1 MLIDEKQSIWSEK
14 YKPQTIDD
22 VILPEKL
29 RTSIK
34 TGLENG
40 TLPNLGLWSYL
51 PGLGK
56 SSLANAIANHENVE
70 PYWVNASLNKGI
82 DLIRNEIHSFASRRS
97 ISDKLKVVIMDECL
111 DENEEVILIEND
123 KEVPKKL
130 KDLEIGKIYK
140 CKSFNMNTGSFED
153 DTCEVVSSKNDT
165 IYQVELADGRT
176 IKVTD
181 NHPFIVRE
189 NGKFIQK
196 SIKEGLNENDD
207 IVCYFWYFE
216 NSWKGWNVLIVKSFG
231 SEMKI
236 KSIKRI
242 NECHV
247 INLTV
252 HKNHTFIT
260 KNGIVTHNCDR
271 LTPDAQAAYRGFIDE
286 FSNNCR
292 FVFTGNYK
300 ENIIEPL
307 LNRLENYDFVDFN
320 KTDMVPQIVNR
331 ILFILN
337 NENIKFDNSSI
348 RKIIDKNYPSVRGM
362 IVDLKKYSSTGELN
376 VSGISNDELSEI
388 ITALKSKNF
397 ENLSKSVQNLSCPDA
412 FFSVLYKNID
422 KLFSKPEQISKAI
435 VILAKYQDM
444 GTRVRDKYLNIL
456 ACFCELNAICWV

>member
-1 MLIDEKQSIWSEK
+1 MIIDEKQTIWTEK
-14 YKPQTIDD
+14 YKPSNIDD
-22 VILPEKL
+22 IILPESL
-29 RTSIK
+29 RKSIK
-34 TGLENG
+34 EGLEKHDI
-40 TLPNLGLWSYL
+40 PNLGLWSYL

-56 SSLANAIANHENVE
+56 SSLANVIANNENVE
-70 PYWVNASLNKGI
+70 PLWINASLNKGI
-82 DLIRNEIHSFASRRS
+82 DVIRNDIHSFASRRS
-97 ISDKLKVVIMDECL
+97 FDGRLKVVIMDECL

-123 KEVPKKL
+123 KEVPRKL

-216 NSWKGWNVLIVKSFG
+216 NSWKGWNVLIIKALEVFW
-231 SEMKI
+231 MKI

-242 NECHV
+242 NEGHV

-271 LTPDAQAAYRGFIDE
+271 LTPDFQAGFRGFLDE
-286 FSNNCR
+286 FSQNC
-292 FVFTGNYK
+292 G
-300 ENIIEPL
+300 
-307 LNRLENYDFVDFN
+307 
-320 KTDMVPQIVNR
+320 
-331 ILFILN
+331 
-337 NENIKFDNSSI
+337 
-348 RKIIDKNYPSVRGM
+348 
-362 IVDLKKYSSTGELN
+362 
-376 VSGISNDELSEI
+376 
-388 ITALKSKNF
+388 
-397 ENLSKSVQNLSCPDA
+397 
-412 FFSVLYKNID
+412 
-422 KLFSKPEQISKAI
+422 
-435 VILAKYQDM
+435 
-444 GTRVRDKYLNIL
+444 
-456 ACFCELNAICWV
+456 

>member
-29 RTSIK
+29 RNSIK

-56 SSLANAIANHENVE
+56 SSLANAIANHQNVE

-97 ISDKLKVVIMDECL
+97 ISDKLKVVIMDE
-111 DENEEVILIEND
+111 
-123 KEVPKKL
+123 
-130 KDLEIGKIYK
+130 
-140 CKSFNMNTGSFED
+140 
-153 DTCEVVSSKNDT
+153 
-165 IYQVELADGRT
+165 
-176 IKVTD
+176 
-181 NHPFIVRE
+181 
-189 NGKFIQK
+189 
-196 SIKEGLNENDD
+196 
-207 IVCYFWYFE
+207 
-216 NSWKGWNVLIVKSFG
+216 
-231 SEMKI
+231 
-236 KSIKRI
+236 
-242 NECHV
+242 
-247 INLTV
+247 
-252 HKNHTFIT
+252 
-260 KNGIVTHNCDR
+260 CDR

-307 LNRLENYDFVDFN
+307 LNRLENYDFVDFD

-362 IVDLKKYSSTGELN
+362 IVDLRKYSSTGELN

-388 ITALKSKNF
+388 INALKSKSF

-422 KLFSKPEQISKAI
+422 KLFSKPEQISRAI

-456 ACFCELNAICWV
+456 ACFCELNAIC

>member
-1 MLIDEKQSIWSEK
+1 
-14 YKPQTIDD
+14 
-22 VILPEKL
+22 
-29 RTSIK
+29 
-34 TGLENG
+34 
-40 TLPNLGLWSYL
+40 
-51 PGLGK
+51 
-56 SSLANAIANHENVE
+56 
-70 PYWVNASLNKGI
+70 
-82 DLIRNEIHSFASRRS
+82 
-97 ISDKLKVVIMDECL
+97 
-111 DENEEVILIEND
+111 
-123 KEVPKKL
+123 
-130 KDLEIGKIYK
+130 
-140 CKSFNMNTGSFED
+140 
-153 DTCEVVSSKNDT
+153 
-165 IYQVELADGRT
+165 
-176 IKVTD
+176 
-181 NHPFIVRE
+181 
-189 NGKFIQK
+189 
-196 SIKEGLNENDD
+196 
-207 IVCYFWYFE
+207 
-216 NSWKGWNVLIVKSFG
+216 
-231 SEMKI
+231 MKI

-242 NECHV
+242 NEGHV

-307 LNRLENYDFVDFN
+307 LNRLENYDFLDFN

-388 ITALKSKNF
+388 INALNSKNF
-397 ENLSKSVQNLSCPDA
+397 ETLSKTVQTLSCPDA

-422 KLFSKPEQISKAI
+422 KLFSKHEQISRAI

-456 ACFCELNAICWV
+456 ACFCELNAIR

>member
-56 SSLANAIANHENVE
+56 SSLANAIANHQNVE
-70 PYWVNASLNKGI
+70 AYWVNASLNKGI
-82 DLIRNEIHSFASRRS
+82 DLIRNEIHAFASRRS
-97 ISDKLKVVIMDECL
+97 ISNKLKVVIMDECL
-111 DENEEVILIEND
+111 DENEEVILIEDN

-242 NECHV
+242 NEGHV

>member
-1 MLIDEKQSIWSEK
+1 
-14 YKPQTIDD
+14 
-22 VILPEKL
+22 
-29 RTSIK
+29 
-34 TGLENG
+34 
-40 TLPNLGLWSYL
+40 
-51 PGLGK
+51 
-56 SSLANAIANHENVE
+56 
-70 PYWVNASLNKGI
+70 
-82 DLIRNEIHSFASRRS
+82 
-97 ISDKLKVVIMDECL
+97 
-111 DENEEVILIEND
+111 
-123 KEVPKKL
+123 
-130 KDLEIGKIYK
+130 
-140 CKSFNMNTGSFED
+140 
-153 DTCEVVSSKNDT
+153 
-165 IYQVELADGRT
+165 
-176 IKVTD
+176 
-181 NHPFIVRE
+181 
-189 NGKFIQK
+189 
-196 SIKEGLNENDD
+196 
-207 IVCYFWYFE
+207 
-216 NSWKGWNVLIVKSFG
+216 
-231 SEMKI
+231 MKI

-242 NECHV
+242 NEGHV

-271 LTPDAQAAYRGFIDE
+271 LTPDAQAAFRGFIDE

-292 FVFTGNYK
+292 FIFTGNYK

-362 IVDLKKYSSTGELN
+362 IVDLRKYSSTGELN

-388 ITALKSKNF
+388 ITALKSKSF
-397 ENLSKSVQNLSCPDA
+397 ENLSKSVQNLTCPDA

-422 KLFSKPEQISKAI
+422 KLFSKPEQISRAI

-456 ACFCELNAICWV
+456 ACFCELNAIC

>member
-29 RTSIK
+29 RNSIK

-56 SSLANAIANHENVE
+56 SSLANAIANHQNVE
-70 PYWVNASLNKGI
+70 AYWVNASLNKGI

-111 DENEEVILIEND
+111 DENEEVILIEDN

-130 KDLEIGKIYK
+130 KDLEIGKTYK

-207 IVCYFWYFE
+207 IVCYF
-216 NSWKGWNVLIVKSFG
+216 
-231 SEMKI
+231 
-236 KSIKRI
+236 
-242 NECHV
+242 
-247 INLTV
+247 
-252 HKNHTFIT
+252 
-260 KNGIVTHNCDR
+260 
-271 LTPDAQAAYRGFIDE
+271 
-286 FSNNCR
+286 
-292 FVFTGNYK
+292 
-300 ENIIEPL
+300 
-307 LNRLENYDFVDFN
+307 
-320 KTDMVPQIVNR
+320 
-331 ILFILN
+331 
-337 NENIKFDNSSI
+337 
-348 RKIIDKNYPSVRGM
+348 
-362 IVDLKKYSSTGELN
+362 
-376 VSGISNDELSEI
+376 
-388 ITALKSKNF
+388 
-397 ENLSKSVQNLSCPDA
+397 
-412 FFSVLYKNID
+412 
-422 KLFSKPEQISKAI
+422 
-435 VILAKYQDM
+435 
-444 GTRVRDKYLNIL
+444 
-456 ACFCELNAICWV
+456 